1 MWQYNARHNG
11 VYNNGD
17 IVNVRE
23 NNTEYPGE
31 YKLLQNY
38 PNPFNP
44 TTKISYNI
52 SKPGFVRISLY
63 NVLGKEV
70 LNMVNEQKQAGM
82 YEYTLKAEMLN
93 TGIYYYKMEING
105 FTSTKKM
112 LLLK

>member
-1 MWQYNARHNG
+1 
-11 VYNNGD
+11 
-17 IVNVRE
+17 
-23 NNTEYPGE
+23 
-31 YKLLQNY
+31 
-38 PNPFNP
+38 
-44 TTKISYNI
+44 
-52 SKPGFVRISLY
+52 LY